1 MKKAVVF
8 FADGTEECEALLV
21 VDLLRRANV
30 QVTVASASGRLELET
45 SHGIRMTADAL
56 AEDLDYTDTDLVV
69 LPGGIPGTPNLAANP
84 AVTAAVTAC
93 AKAGKKVAA
102 ICAAPSILAQL
113 GLLEGKQATAQPVAG
128 GDVAVHY
135 DLLVQYGSTGQLVL
149 EGGVGGAIPF
159 ALELVRQLAGEQEAQ
174 RVQQAIAYRH

>member
-56 AEDLDYTDTDLVV
+56 AEDLDYTDTDLVCCQ
-69 LPGGIPGTPNLAANP
+69 AASP
-84 AVTAAVTAC
+84 APPTWRRIRRSPLRSPPAPRQ
-93 AKAGKKVAA
+93 AK
-102 ICAAPSILAQL
+102 
-113 GLLEGKQATAQPVAG
+113 
-128 GDVAVHY
+128 
-135 DLLVQYGSTGQLVL
+135 
-149 EGGVGGAIPF
+149 
-159 ALELVRQLAGEQEAQ
+159 R
-174 RVQQAIAYRH
+174 